1 MLKTVSRI
9 LIFTSLMLGVL
20 LSGSA
25 FAALGTITAGGAFK
39 YNGSTGILTITDA
52 TVISSDFD
60 VLSFRDEISLTATLG
75 SSSSSTIHFNGSDV
89 IEAVAAGNTNYTYL
103 NNSILLFGPYSIT
116 GGDWS
121 QYFKTDLSS
130 QILLTLGDGQS
141 FSGYEADYA
150 GSSQIYLSLT
160 SVPVPSS
167 LTLMGLGLLI
177 FAGYLRR
184 IYGIYFSQVV
194 KS

>member
-1 MLKTVSRI
+1 MLRTANRI
-9 LIFTSLMLGVL
+9 LIFTLLMVGVL

-25 FAALGTITAGGAFK
+25 FAALGTITAGGVFN
-39 YNGSTGILTITDA
+39 YNGSTGTLIITDA
-52 TVISSDFD
+52 TVVSSDFD
-60 VLSFRDEISLTATLG
+60 VLISTDKITLTSTLG
-75 SSSSSTIHFNGSDV
+75 SSSSNTIHFNGSDV
-89 IEAVAAGNTNYTYL
+89 IEAVAAGSTNQQYL
-103 NNSILLFGPYSIT
+103 NNSILLFGRYSIT

-121 QYFKTDLSS
+121 QYFKTDFSS

-141 FSGYEADYA
+141 FSGYDADYT
-150 GSSQIYLSLT
+150 GSAQIHLSLT

-184 IYGIYFSQVV
+184 ICGIYSLQVF